1 MANNY
6 NENKIVY
13 ILDGGKSWK
22 TANDIKEIPDAL
34 ELYLENDLS
43 VSVTN
48 QYEDPIKEILEAA
61 KDANKFVSKVVDVAK
76 LVNQVAGLIGNV
88 RLTTKYTGAQ
98 AWTGSSPLSFN
109 LSFNFYMG
117 MADEWDGK
125 TEVYLPI
132 AALGRIFMATT
143 VGGLFLKGPG
153 PSYAAILTQMGQS
166 IWNNITGSSPNPEQ
180 EASAFQKGGVE
191 AVAGKVLGKIISIQI
206 GKIYKFNNVIP
217 KNFSYSFSKET
228 DAHGYPI
235 SGSCSVT
242 CETVYVATAGEG
254 YNEELHVGDIPASE
268 PTYVKELIKT
278 EAPGPRLTIPPTNA
292 RGQ

>member
-6 NENKIVY
+6 NPNKIVK
-13 ILDGGKSWK
+13 ILDGKVDWK
-22 TANDIKEIPDAL
+22 TASGIKDIPEDL

-76 LVNQVAGLIGNV
+76 LVNEVAGLIGNV

-117 MADEWDGK
+117 MADAWDGK

-143 VGGLFLKGPG
+143 AGGLFLKGPG

-166 IWNNITGSSPNPEQ
+166 IWNNITGANPDANTEARAFEQ
-180 EASAFQKGGVE
+180 SGVDK
-191 AVAGKVLGKIISIQI
+191 VSGYVLGKIISIQI
-206 GKIYKFNNVIP
+206 GNIYKFNSVIP

-228 DAHGYPI
+228 DANGYPI

-242 CETVYVATAGEG
+242 CETVYVATAGDG
-254 YNEELHVGDIPASE
+254 YNEELSSTGIPNNGETRAKDIAPTPTPTPPAVE
-268 PTYVKELIKT
+268 PPY
-278 EAPGPRLTIPPTNA
+278 NA
-292 RGQ
+292 RR